1 MKVIAT
7 DASVKLN
14 KGLKEFHRLV
24 EEGEIFEVD
33 EERFKFLNGDNPYN
47 AVFVEEY
54 NKGKITFLNTEE
66 KKAPAKK
73 SPAKKSA
80 AKKPTA
86 NKTTGKKPATK
97 KTTAKK
103 TVTKKGE
110 NK

>member
-54 NKGKITFLNTEE
+54 NKGKITFWLKDTRQILRLSFLEQ
-66 KKAPAKK
+66 
-73 SPAKKSA
+73 
-80 AKKPTA
+80 THRL
-86 NKTTGKKPATK
+86 
-97 KTTAKK
+97 
-103 TVTKKGE
+103 VR
-110 NK
+110 